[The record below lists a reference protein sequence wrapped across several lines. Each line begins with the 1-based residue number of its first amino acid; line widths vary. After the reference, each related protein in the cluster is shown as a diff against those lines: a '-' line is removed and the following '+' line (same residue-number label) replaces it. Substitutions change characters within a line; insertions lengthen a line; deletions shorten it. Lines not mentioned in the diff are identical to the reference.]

1 MDAIVWIDARGCE
14 LFCTVV
20 YVHVYMCTLYSW
32 HYFFKPFF
40 ALLCV
45 PSVLCGVLLVSSVW
59 RLGKGTLIARV
70 RVCWNEMGSFAVG
83 DLV

>member
-1 MDAIVWIDARGCE
+1 MPVGVSCFVL

-20 YVHVYMCTLYSW
+20 YVHCDVVLVALLLL
-32 HYFFKPFF
+32 PFF

-45 PSVLCGVLLVSSVW
+45 PSVLISVLYSVW

-70 RVCWNEMGSFAVG
+70 RICWNEMGSFVG
-83 DLV
+83 FLDDLVRSSSQ